1 MKHLRAFWPE
11 IAVAA
16 FVLTVAASSVMVPPP
31 ERGVVLAAGMGSVP
45 SYPDAPIRA
54 RALLP

>member
-1 MKHLRAFWPE
+1 MKHLRSIWPE

-16 FVLTVAASSVMVPPP
+16 FVLIVAASSVMVPPP
-31 ERGVVLAAGMGSVP
+31 ERGVSPVAGMRNVP
-45 SYPDAPIRA
+45 SYPEAPIRA